1 MFEKLKEIMGAPEEL
16 ARLEGDLED
25 LREALQ
31 SIKLSMDSFKRDQE
45 DLKSRI
51 FGLGKN
57 FAELKTVV
65 EGSDAEAEAP
75 EVEAITLKGRAFE
88 FFIQQLELS
97 GRSNE
102 LLKAQRRYIN
112 RLLRLLRTTVE
123 DPGKSIT
130 EELRKAEKWNKV
142 LKKRHKEWKEDYIG
156 NR

>member
-1 MFEKLKEIMGAPEEL
+1 MFERVKKIMEAPEEL
-16 ARLEGDLED
+16 ARLEGGLED

-65 EGSDAEAEAP
+65 EGSDIEAEAP
-75 EVEAITLKGRAFE
+75 GGEAITLKGRAFE
-88 FFIQQLELS
+88 FFIQQLELANK
-97 GRSNE
+97 SND

-112 RLLRLLRTTVE
+112 RLLRMLRTTVE

-142 LKKRHKEWKEDYIG
+142 LKHRFKEWKEDYIG
-156 NR
+156 RK